1 MLAQA
6 LRVLL
11 SRAGLDIAACEA
23 LSQEIAS
30 QEQAE
35 LLRAHGRIASRKRF
49 KGQSSQPILENR
61 PVLNLFLDESG
72 KSFPEPALTGASYFA
87 LGGIAISDLEVK
99 MYCERADAIK
109 AEFFGRTDITFH
121 EPSMR
126 NRDGIYYFS
135 GDAIRQQAF
144 DAAIERLIHE
154 TDFLAFGV
162 GVRKHAFEDEF
173 VKSGIDPYLPTDT
186 YAVAIT
192 MLLERFVDCL
202 AMSPVRQM
210 GRLTFESQ
218 GPLEDAHHQLEYA
231 RVLLEGSQWVPDS
244 AFRQWLETGL
254 RFTPKHGSDPT
265 ELSDML
271 SRDLF
276 EWTRSSCTSTPKYWK
291 LFGGKMYCRGDGRM
305 GKFGI
310 KVFPDADIRQNVEQ
324 HRILCGAES

>member
-1 MLAQA
+1 M
-6 LRVLL
+6 
-11 SRAGLDIAACEA
+11 
-23 LSQEIAS
+23 
-30 QEQAE
+30 
-35 LLRAHGRIASRKRF
+35 LRAYGRIASRKRF
-49 KGQSSQPILENR
+49 KGQSGHPILENR

-72 KSFPEPALTGASYFA
+72 KSFPEPALTGPSYFA
-87 LGGIAISDLEVK
+87 LGGVALSDAEVAA
-99 MYCERADAIK
+99 YCKRADEIGV
-109 AEFFGRTDITFH
+109 ECFGRSDITFH

-126 NRDGIYYFS
+126 QRDGIYYFS
-135 GDAIRQQAF
+135 GHSARQLEFDTAMQGLIR
-144 DAAIERLIHE
+144 E
-154 TDFLAFGV
+154 TDFIAFGV
-162 GVRKHAFEDEF
+162 GVQNIFQEEF

-202 AMSPVRQM
+202 AMSPIRQM

-231 RVLLEGSQWVPDS
+231 RVLIEGSQWVPDS

-254 RFTPKHGSDPT
+254 RFTPKHGSIPT

-276 EWTRSSCTSTPKYWK
+276 EWTRSACVTNPKYWK
-291 LFGGKMYCRGDGRM
+291 LFNQKMYCRDDGRM

-310 KVFPDADIRQNVEQ
+310 KVFPDADIREGIEPN
-324 HRILCGAES
+324 RASCGAIIKSARTPGERRRR